1 MAEGTIGSLLPPDPG
16 LVTPEPHRGP
26 AIGELLSS
34 GSAAP
39 RVGGVINLAEVG
51 VEEDGKVSKCE
62 TLSDLRA
69 KYPEIQREGSGWKL
83 VVERVRPKVLNGMKV
98 DGVLGEFCSY
108 HDGKDLASIDGFRD
122 MFGAGDYEVWVI
134 GPSQNSVDPTTGRPK
149 IIRKDGI
156 KHSVPDKPMTQS
168 NNFMP
173 PINPYGPSVHPSV
186 EIARI
191 NAEAKR
197 EDVLLQKA
205 LESSKSDPASAQ
217 LLDLVKDQLAA
228 ANARNA
234 ELERLIREGS
244 SRRDP
249 MAERLVERT
258 LDSDRERVDQLRAMH
273 AEEVNRMRSH
283 YEGEID
289 RLRGSYTGEIE
300 RIRSAFEER
309 IERINSSNRD
319 SEMRIRQDF
328 ESRVERLNS
337 EISKIQEKTRAEE
350 REIRTREQERFDAN
364 LRIERES
371 FSQRAESLKSES
383 IRAMDSAK
391 AEYQRSLEALRAD
404 RERDLESLERQQGIL
419 LEAKTTEINNLRA
432 ENDRLSTK
440 VAMLEAQVNK
450 PFEDKIKEVAQL
462 SDLLGLSGGGG
473 GEEKEEKADI
483 MESVVRFA
491 ETPAGGAIAMLVASG
506 LAEKLGIKM
515 PVAPPTPV
523 QPKQITQG
531 QGQPQRGQAKKQRT
545 APAPQQQPQQA
556 EQQAEP
562 PQQPPPMPPVNIRGP
577 QPMADEMMRTVLPI
591 LEQSFREAATS
602 NPQAE
607 PKDFALKIRENTESI
622 APGQDMVSSFSK
634 WIDGEN
640 FCKLM
645 YRVAGGSFPW
655 GTYEPW
661 VRAVWAEMEKTVP
674 QPEPAKA
681 DAPA

>member
-16 LVTPEPHRGP
+16 LVTPEPQRGP